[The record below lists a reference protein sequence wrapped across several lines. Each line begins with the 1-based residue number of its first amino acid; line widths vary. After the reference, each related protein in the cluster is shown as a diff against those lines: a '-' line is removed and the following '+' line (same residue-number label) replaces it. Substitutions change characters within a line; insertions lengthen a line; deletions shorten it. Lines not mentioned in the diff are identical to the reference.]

1 MVRNDLMRRSLLS
14 SKDKSSAGVRLIIQP
29 MCSVA
34 KQLCKMIQI
43 KAVTVLQDLIKSTEK
58 VNKCFIAQILK
69 FELRFRL
76 LYF

>member
-1 MVRNDLMRRSLLS
+1 
-14 SKDKSSAGVRLIIQP
+14 
-29 MCSVA
+29 
-34 KQLCKMIQI
+34 MIQI

-76 LYF
+76 LYFWTELSSFLWESERLLIYFVFVQNNKELTVY

>member
-69 FELRFRL
+69 LKM
-76 LYF
+76 